1 MVNKH
6 VSQYIKLS
14 TRTEMITAPVLRAGC
29 EQSSSEQP
37 STNAASRWMKEWKG
51 RGTNK
56 KNLYPSLMVSV
67 TLTAQRLRRN
77 IISTK
82 KNKKTLQIALVSLSA
97 SPLAR
102 GSFDP
107 ATAFFFFFFNW
118 QQFVMRTTSTLC
130 QLNKL

>member
-1 MVNKH
+1 
-6 VSQYIKLS
+6 
-14 TRTEMITAPVLRAGC
+14 MITAPVLRAGC

-51 RGTNK
+51 RTNK

-102 GSFDP
+102 G
-107 ATAFFFFFFNW
+107 
-118 QQFVMRTTSTLC
+118 
-130 QLNKL
+130 